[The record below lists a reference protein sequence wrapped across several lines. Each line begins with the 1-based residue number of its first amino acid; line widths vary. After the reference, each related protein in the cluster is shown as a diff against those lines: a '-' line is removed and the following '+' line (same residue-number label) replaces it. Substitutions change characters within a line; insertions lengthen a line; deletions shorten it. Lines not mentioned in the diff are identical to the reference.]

1 VKSRLVASA
10 ALSALVLLGA
20 TGCTFITPQSTQ
32 IEYPASDGVNVSDAD
47 GPLDIRNAF
56 IVATEDGS
64 VGNFIAAIVN
74 PTDEKAT
81 LTLSVDGIDSFT
93 VTVPAGETVSLGADA
108 EPLRV
113 VDLDTKPGATIEVHF
128 QSGDSTGVKTQVPVL
143 DGALPYYAD
152 LVPDVSERASQP
164 TPEPTPTDTAA
175 PAPAE

>member
-1 VKSRLVASA
+1 MKSRLVASA

-32 IEYPASDGVNVSDAD
+32 IEYSASDGVNVSDAD

-74 PTDEKAT
+74 PTDERAT

-93 VTVPAGETVSLGADA
+93 VTVPAGDTVSLGADA
-108 EPLRV
+108 DPLRI

-128 QSGDSTGVKTQVPVL
+128 QSGESTGVKTQVPVL
-143 DGALPYYAD
+143 DGTLPYYTD
-152 LVPDVSERASQP
+152 LVPDVSERSSQP

-175 PAPAE
+175 PAPSE

>member
-93 VTVPAGETVSLGADA
+93 VTVPAGETVSLGANAD
-108 EPLRV
+108 PLRV